1 MIKSNHKR
9 RVEQKMDN
17 ETRTTLLNICS
28 VLTELTA
35 VCRQINSDNE
45 RLLEEN
51 YLMSQELKLAN
62 IKVNIIIESLSGKN
76 IGVEIK

>member
-1 MIKSNHKR
+1 
-9 RVEQKMDN
+9 MDE
-17 ETRTTLLNICS
+17 ETRTTLLNICN
-28 VLTELTA
+28 VLTDLTA

-62 IKVNIIIESLSGKN
+62 IKVNIVIESLSGKD
-76 IGVEIK
+76 IGVEIE